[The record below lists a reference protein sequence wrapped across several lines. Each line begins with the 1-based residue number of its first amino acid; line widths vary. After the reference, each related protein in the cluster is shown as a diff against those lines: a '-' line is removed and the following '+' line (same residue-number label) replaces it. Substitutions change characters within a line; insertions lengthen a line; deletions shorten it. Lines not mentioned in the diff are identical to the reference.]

1 MTSINVNPWGEFM
14 NNEIHFKY
22 YDMVEEYSLESTD
35 PVAEAEE
42 DGLALYF
49 QLLLT
54 RLMNNEE
61 ISESAQQEMAKEAGI
76 NKKRI
81 DDIAMFLN
89 RWGNE

>member
-1 MTSINVNPWGEFM
+1 M

-61 ISESAQQEMAKEAGI
+61 ISEPAQQEMAKEAGI

>member
-1 MTSINVNPWGEFM
+1 M
-14 NNEIHFKY
+14 NNDIHFKY
-22 YDMVEEYSLESTD
+22 YDMVEEYVMESIE

-42 DGLALYF
+42 DALALYF

-61 ISESAQQEMAKEAGI
+61 ISENAQQEMAKEAGI
-76 NKKRI
+76 DKKRI

>member
-1 MTSINVNPWGEFM
+1 M
-14 NNEIHFKY
+14 NNDIHFKY
-22 YDMVEEYSLESTD
+22 YDMVEEYSLESTN
-35 PVAEAEE
+35 PVSETEE
-42 DGLALYF
+42 DALALYF

-61 ISESAQQEMAKEAGI
+61 ISESTQQEMAKEAGI
-76 NKKRI
+76 SEKRI

>member
-1 MTSINVNPWGEFM
+1 M